1 MTDHYTK
8 IAPEALADIVRET
21 GFRANAEQPA
31 EGEPCVAF
39 GSNGYECYAYFYSP
53 VADTP
58 GHYERVLL
66 SFGLKMEKGLSY
78 EVANEWNRTKVFG
91 RAFISKTGGIRL
103 EHIFLLRGGVS
114 RANIAGYFKSWDA
127 VLGTFLHFLD
137 GATHEN
143 AGQETRQASATADVV
158 YDRSKLN

>member
-1 MTDHYTK
+1 MTELFAK
-8 IAPEALADIVRET
+8 IAPEALAEIVRET
-21 GFRANAEQPA
+21 GFRANAEHPA
-31 EGEPCVAF
+31 DGDPCVAF

-53 VADTP
+53 LADAP
-58 GHYERVLL
+58 GQYERVLL
-66 SFGLKMEKGLSY
+66 SFGIKMEKGVSF

-114 RANIAGYFKSWDA
+114 RASIAAYFKSWDS
-127 VLGTFLHFLD
+127 VLGSFLHFLD
-137 GATHEN
+137 GATHDT
-143 AGQETRQASATADVV
+143 AGAETRSAGGTDVV